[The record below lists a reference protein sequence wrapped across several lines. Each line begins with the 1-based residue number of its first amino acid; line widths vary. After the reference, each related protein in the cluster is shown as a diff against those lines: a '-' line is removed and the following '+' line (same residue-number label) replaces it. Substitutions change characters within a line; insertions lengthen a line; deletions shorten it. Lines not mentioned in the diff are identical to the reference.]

1 MSLPASSSSQNPPS
15 SSAADSGPQDRSA
28 DAADLAVDRAGA
40 ERDQP
45 GLLGNLAADPRTL
58 VLAVRRDAAPLID
71 GRLAFVSFADLA
83 SSAAGSQKTAGLE
96 ASASAGPQHLTE
108 HAASAPS
115 PQPAEPSA
123 SAESARPAE
132 PMASALAGS
141 SAPAESARPAESTAS
156 AESARPAEPAASA
169 PAPSARPA
177 APDAAAPHDI
187 PGITH
192 WAFLGRTPD
201 HRAVL
206 LAVVADGAGDELVP
220 DADWAPLRAAGGDL
234 PAGEAELLTAA
245 VALSGWLRDAAFCPA
260 CGALTELRQ
269 AGWSR
274 HCPVCGREHFPRTD
288 PAVIVLLTSAEGDR
302 VLLGANAAWGGDRY
316 SCFAGFAEAGESLED
331 AVAREVNE
339 ESGVRLREI
348 VYRGSQAWPY
358 PRSLM
363 LGFRAVVVD
372 EVEAL
377 ADGEEIVEVR
387 WFTREE
393 IGSALRGESA
403 VHLPGA
409 ASIARRLIED
419 WYGETA

>member
-15 SSAADSGPQDRSA
+15 SSAADSGPQDTSA

-71 GRLAFVSFADLA
+71 GRLAFASFADLA
-83 SSAAGSQKTAGLE
+83 SSAAGSQKTAGPE
-96 ASASAGPQHLTE
+96 ASASAGPQHPTE

-115 PQPAEPSA
+115 PQLAEPSA
-123 SAESARPAE
+123 SAE
-132 PMASALAGS
+132 L
-141 SAPAESARPAESTAS
+141 ARPAESTAS
-156 AESARPAEPAASA
+156 AESARPAEPTASA

-234 PAGEAELLTAA
+234 PAGEAELLTTA

-274 HCPVCGREHFPRTD
+274 HCAVCGREHFPRTD